1 MKASERKTKMDDF
14 FGLEFLSPLKV
25 FTRNH
30 LKRAYVEFIDTLP
43 FFYVAKGVG
52 TFQEFP

>member
-1 MKASERKTKMDDF
+1 MKGSKGRTKMDDF
-14 FGLEFLSPLKV
+14 FGLEFLFTLKV
-25 FTRNH
+25 FGKNH
-30 LKRAYVEFIDTLP
+30 MKRAYLEIIDILS